1 MITTSELKAA
11 QKRAGDMIHQAN
23 ILMTDEEQETIKA
36 ADFGLNHLEK
46 EGAQILTLLETG
58 RIGVKVIV
66 LFPYQTLPEHWHPPV
81 EDDPGKEE
89 SFRVIAG
96 TLYFYIPGE
105 NTLKKGLIPEGK
117 EECYTARHEI
127 IMKPADQITVEPGKI
142 HWLQAGSEGAVV
154 YSFSTCVRDVLDG
167 FTDPN
172 IIRTTEIVE
181 G

>member
-1 MITTSELKAA
+1 MITKSELRAA
-11 QKRAGDMIHQAN
+11 QKRTSEMIRKAN
-23 ILMTDEEQETIKA
+23 ILMTDEEQNRIQV
-36 ADFGLNHLEK
+36 ADFGLSNLEQ
-46 EGAQILTLLETG
+46 EGAQILTFVETE

-81 EDDPGKEE
+81 KDDPGKEE

-96 TLYFYIPGE
+96 TLYFYVQGE
-105 NTLKKGLIPEGK
+105 DTLKEGFVPEGK
-117 EECYTARHEI
+117 EAYYTGRHEM
-127 IMKPADQITVEPGKI
+127 IMKPADQVTVEPGKI

-154 YSFSTCVRDVLDG
+154 YSFSTCARDVLDG

-172 IIRTTEIVE
+172 IIRTTKIVE